1 MEVVRLYS
9 KGTREPPKTLV
20 GGGKKNT
27 TLEQDQ
33 EGARKQMRLHCRGSE
48 NGVGRP
54 RNGTLVLRPHTLQ
67 GRPGYTPVCT
77 WKLSQAD
84 EVLGQNY
91 TSERL
96 GRSRPLSA
104 SVPPPVTRGSH
115 SSYGRQDD
123 KGEERVWKNE
133 SLKAPLTKAWLF
145 PGLDAQPKGHPG

>member
-9 KGTREPPKTLV
+9 KSTREPPKTLA
-20 GGGKKNT
+20 GGEKNP

-33 EGARKQMRLHCRGSE
+33 GARKQMRLPCRRSG

-54 RNGTLVLRPHTLQ
+54 RNGTLVLRPHTLR

-123 KGEERVWKNE
+123 KG
-133 SLKAPLTKAWLF
+133 
-145 PGLDAQPKGHPG
+145 